1 MSRKTGGCM
10 CGSRPARP
18 FPPRLSVLSGPC
30 LPELLHDVEDL
41 LGRYLGDRILTS
53 LSRVTASGPL

>member
-1 MSRKTGGCM
+1 MTLGGPQEIGRRAVIGLRSREELAELI
-10 CGSRPARP
+10 R
-18 FPPRLSVLSGPC
+18 
-30 LPELLHDVEDL
+30 PELLHDVEDL